1 MFVSITGL
9 QTRDLISTITISM
22 PRTAKNKLNRICEEM
37 EWNNKEVLGHD
48 GKDNRNNNEEL
59 RHDGKETS
67 KDTGKRSDT
76 MFERITRQN
85 KTRFK
90 IDCSGRGT
98 TKFIVRINL
107 LTHPFWI

>member
-1 MFVSITGL
+1 
-9 QTRDLISTITISM
+9 
-22 PRTAKNKLNRICEEM
+22 M

-48 GKDNRNNNEEL
+48 GTDNRNNNEEL

-67 KDTGKRSDT
+67 KDTGKRSDA

-90 IDCSGRGT
+90 ID
-98 TKFIVRINL
+98 
-107 LTHPFWI
+107 